1 MDLCVAPVVE
11 HQAKQMGWR
20 PVRRTLSTR
29 IVPVYPCATH
39 GPDVVCAVTAAADR
53 TTHLAFTR
61 GKRDVGHGKPYP
73 TGAFRFGGEYGEA
86 AAAAGIKSL
95 TIYLTLCTIALGTFP
110 IVRYNK

>member
-1 MDLCVAPVVE
+1 MRCTGHRASGETDGLATGASHTVHE
-11 HQAKQMGWR
+11 NR
-20 PVRRTLSTR
+20 SSL
-29 IVPVYPCATH
+29 YPCATH

-61 GKRDVGHGKPYP
+61 GKRDVGHGKPYH
-73 TGAFRFGGEYGEA
+73 TGAFRFGGKYGEA

-95 TIYLTLCTIALGTFP
+95 TIYLTLCPIALGTFP